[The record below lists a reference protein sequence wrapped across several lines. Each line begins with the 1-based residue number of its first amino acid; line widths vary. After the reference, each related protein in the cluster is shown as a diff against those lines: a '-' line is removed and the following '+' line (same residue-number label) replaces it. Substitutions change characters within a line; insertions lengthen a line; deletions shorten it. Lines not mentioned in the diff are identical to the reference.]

1 MKCKWKDRLT
11 YHISKNSHLTISS
24 VGEAVGEQTS
34 YTAGKMKNIKP
45 PWINIQQNIGK
56 LYMNL
61 HFDSNPALENI
72 SNRLAKI

>member
-1 MKCKWKDRLT
+1 MGRRRISVCRQMKCKWKDRLT

-45 PWINIQQNIGK
+45 HG
-56 LYMNL
+56 
-61 HFDSNPALENI
+61 
-72 SNRLAKI
+72 